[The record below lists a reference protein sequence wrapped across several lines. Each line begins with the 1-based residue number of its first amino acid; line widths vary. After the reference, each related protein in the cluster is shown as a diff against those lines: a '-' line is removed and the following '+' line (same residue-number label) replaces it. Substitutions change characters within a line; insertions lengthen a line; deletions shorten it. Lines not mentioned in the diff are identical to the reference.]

1 MNKGTK
7 KENCG
12 FEHSEAASELRQIL
26 SSFEKLQA
34 QQEKAGSLTEVI
46 RPEASGVELQRKVT
60 TQRKTHLPNCIVVT
74 RLTVL
79 S

>member
-1 MNKGTK
+1 MNKGTDRD
-7 KENCG
+7 NCKLT
-12 FEHSEAASELRQIL
+12 HNEAASELRQIL
-26 SSFEKLQA
+26 SYFEKLQA
-34 QQEKAGSLTEVI
+34 QKEKDESLTEVI
-46 RPEASGVELQRKVT
+46 RPGVCPREVRRKVT